1 MKNLIA
7 VILALGLAGGSAY
20 SQGTVAFVNLSGSG
34 GLNAPVFWIDGTT
47 RLAGANLQAGLMA
60 GPTSTSLAL
69 IATAPFLTGGGAG
82 YFNGG
87 SVTIP
92 AVAGGA
98 TAYLDVTVWDTTL
111 GGTTT
116 GATSTQA
123 LVYALA
129 GHLGVFGVTGYDYT
143 TGAFIPFPLTT
154 GDPTASPPTPP
165 ATLPLQSVGLVWIVP
180 EPSALS
186 LACLGL
192 AALMLRGGRRQSLQ
206 ERNG

>member
-1 MKNLIA
+1 MKQLIA
-7 VILALGLAGGSAY
+7 AMLMTGLAGGWAY

-47 RLAGANLQAGLMA
+47 KLAGANWQAGLMA
-60 GPTSTSLAL
+60 GPASTSLAL
-69 IATAPFLTGGGAG
+69 IATTPFLTGAGAG

-87 SVTIP
+87 TISIP
-92 AVAGGA
+92 TVAGGA
-98 TAYLDVTVWDTTL
+98 TAYIDVTAWDTTL

-123 LVYALA
+123 LAYALA
-129 GHLGVFGVTGYDYT
+129 GHPGVFGVTGYDYT

-154 GDPTASPPTPP
+154 GDPTASPPTSP
-165 ATLPLQSVGLVWIVP
+165 AVLPLQSVSLVWIVP

-186 LACLGL
+186 LAGLGL

-206 ERNG
+206 K